1 MYISV
6 EFLITFGILFGY
18 LLIKYLK
25 KDSLTTN
32 LVQYERKKTIL
43 NLSKSKKKKIWLKVG
58 SKKCPYSDLLLVSGI
73 VEDIIHTYPHHSIIF
88 SSYENYCI
96 GKFIIRNDV
105 SKTSKFYIDNI
116 REVSLKPFSEIIPNF
131 YSEENEDSLSS
142 FDFIGDATSY
152 DNRYYK
158 FLSKLQI
165 T

>member
-1 MYISV
+1 MYISI
-6 EFLITFGILFGY
+6 EFLIAFGILFGY

-25 KDSLTTN
+25 KNSLTKR
-32 LVQYERKKTIL
+32 LIQYERKKTIL
-43 NLSKSKKKKIWLKVG
+43 NLSKSKKKIWLKVG
-58 SKKCPYSDLLLVSGI
+58 SEDCPFSNLLLVSGI

-96 GKFIIRNDV
+96 GEFIIKNDV

-116 REVSLKPFSEIIPNF
+116 REVSLKPFSEIIPNS
-131 YSEENEDSLSS
+131 YSEENEDSLST
-142 FDFIGDATSY
+142 FDFIGDATFY